1 MGRHD
6 FGSMDT
12 LHLSKSTIKK
22 VIMKVITNILKLISL
37 PALTLFLISAVFV
50 QDQSDEQQIR
60 IKYPLNI
67 LNHYSTT
74 ENTSVVRTFSDN
86 TTRQYSRDIIYFF
99 TTKLI
104 SLPNNEFME
113 LDVKIDS
120 MKYRFIENGKEITAN
135 TEDEDFGESV
145 YTEDLSNTVIPNTK
159 TFIMVFSPYGDLA
172 KITSDA
178 VEKLRNYVIKH
189 SESSTDTLKRYNWL
203 NQLSDYHLRYIADI
217 KKLIIPID
225 PIKKDSVWKSP
236 LIVRLDNKTFIDTA
250 EVWIAHIEL
259 GEYFIEAV
267 GNKPK
272 FLDNYGSFYGIRYP
286 MKIDSTLGK
295 TKYSLRVDP
304 YGTINETQGLYS
316 AKVFARSN
324 REVFN
329 DSITVKTS
337 TILLGRYNY

>member
-1 MGRHD
+1 MGRYD
-6 FGSMDT
+6 FSSMVT
-12 LHLSKSTIKK
+12 LHLSKSTLKK
-22 VIMKVITNILKLISL
+22 VIMKYMANISKLLIF
-37 PALTLFLISAVFV
+37 PALTLLLMSAVLV
-50 QDQSDEQQIR
+50 QDQAEELQIK

-67 LNHYSTT
+67 LHHYSTT
-74 ENTSVVRTFSDN
+74 ENTNVVRTFSDN
-86 TTRQYSRDIIYFF
+86 TTRTYSRDIIYFF
-99 TTKLI
+99 TTKLL

-189 SESSTDTLKRYNWL
+189 SESSTDSLKRYNWL

-217 KKLIIPID
+217 KKLLVPIN

-236 LIVRLDNKTFIDTA
+236 IVVRLDGKTLVDTA
-250 EVWIAHIEL
+250 DVWIAHIEL
-259 GEYFIEAV
+259 GEYFIEGV

-272 FLDNYGSFYGIRYP
+272 FIDNYGTFYGIRYP

-295 TKYSLRVDP
+295 TKYSFRVDP
-304 YGTINETQGLYS
+304 YGTINETEGMYS

-329 DSITVKTS
+329 DSITVKT
-337 TILLGRYNY
+337 TTQLLGRYNY